1 MKKYLLLLFALY
13 SLSVNAQITADQIK
27 TGLAG
32 KEWKITKYEVFG
44 VADLPKPEQMKDV
57 IYLKSDM
64 TFLIIENGVEYK
76 GKWTIMNPVVYISCK
91 SSSGAWNKV
100 YKVLSIGD
108 KESAIEYKDPD
119 LIKTKYYLEVNS
131 IK

>member
-1 MKKYLLLLFALY
+1 MKRYIILLFAFI
-13 SLSVNAQITADQIK
+13 SFSASAQITADQIK

-44 VADLPKPEQMKDV
+44 VADAPKPEQVNDV
-57 IYLKSDM
+57 INLKSDM
-64 TFLIIENGVEYK
+64 TFVIVENGIEYK

-91 SSSGAWNKV
+91 SAAGNWAKI
-100 YKVLSIGD
+100 YKVLSIGE

-119 LIKTKYYLEVNS
+119 LIKTKYYLEA
-131 IK
+131 K